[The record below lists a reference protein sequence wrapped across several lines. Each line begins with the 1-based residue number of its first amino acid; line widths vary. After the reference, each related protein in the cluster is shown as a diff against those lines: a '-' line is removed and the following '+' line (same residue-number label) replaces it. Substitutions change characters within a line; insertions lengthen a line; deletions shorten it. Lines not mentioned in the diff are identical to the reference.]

1 MIIFSK
7 TKILGYGMKTLNHS
21 YLSRL
26 DHLRFFAAVM
36 VIIHHC
42 RGTINYNG
50 SISGISDL
58 ASLWIRWGSSGVSLF
73 LVLSGFLFCVI
84 ADAGRKDLQYSK
96 FIKNRILRIAPLA
109 TLFVFIAICV
119 NQNEST
125 PMDIFRLLTLQ
136 LNTGSPGTGW
146 GYKLYP
152 MGPIWTIAVE
162 FQFYL
167 LFPFLAAFMGKN
179 GVKAIVGIIA
189 VFILIKTSL
198 VIFNGTGIYY
208 RLYHSIIGRLDQL
221 LIGMIAGYC
230 YIQGYFKNSRA
241 MPLLM
246 IAASLIGVSIF
257 MHLNSQMLKWFM
269 PFSFTFEALFWS
281 LLIYGYVT
289 FRLDIN
295 QKLDAALSYL
305 GGLSFSMYLFHLAV
319 AKALYMTTLNPHQTK
334 WGYVF
339 NALAFILP
347 LTIAISALTFKFI
360 EKPFL
365 ELRVK
370 YTK

>member
-1 MIIFSK
+1 
-7 TKILGYGMKTLNHS
+7 MKTLNHG

-26 DHLRFFAAVM
+26 DHLRFFAAVL
-36 VIIHHC
+36 VIFHHC
-42 RGTINYNG
+42 RGPINYNG
-50 SISGISDL
+50 SISSLHDL
-58 ASLWIRWGSSGVSLF
+58 ASLWIRWGSTGVSLF

-84 ADAGRKDLQYSK
+84 ADAGNKNIEYKK
-96 FIKNRILRIAPLA
+96 FIRNRILRIAPLA
-109 TLFVFIAICV
+109 TIFVFIAICV
-119 NQNEST
+119 NQAAST

-167 LFPFLAAFMGKN
+167 IFPFLATFMSKDGIKTIL
-179 GVKAIVGIIA
+179 GMIVA
-189 VFILIKTSL
+189 LILIKTSL
-198 VIFNGTGIYY
+198 VIFNGPGIYY

-230 YIQGYFKNSRA
+230 YIKGYLKNIKG
-241 MPLLM
+241 MPLMLIT
-246 IAASLIGVSIF
+246 IALIGITFF
-257 MHLNSQMLKWFM
+257 MHMNSQMTKSFM
-269 PFSFTFEALFWS
+269 PFSFTIEAFFWS
-281 LLIYGYVT
+281 LFIYGYV
-289 FRLDIN
+289 FLNIN
-295 QKLDAALSYL
+295 INTKVDKVLAYL

-319 AKALYMTTLNPHQTK
+319 AKSLYMTILTPTSGKMDAL
-334 WGYVF
+334 F
-339 NALAFILP
+339 NTAFFIIP
-347 LTIAISALTFKFI
+347 VTIIVSAITYKFL